1 MAKACSVVLLLTL
14 VLGCAGPGA
23 PTTSPCATQA
33 EPQSKAPVRHDA
45 LVKICNLAKA
55 LRGAAANATL
65 YKDKPGQLKALIPNS
80 TNQLK
85 EADFKGNA
93 AEVLKVRS
101 YLKKAQDI
109 SKQIVGKS
117 NEIEDKW
124 NSTATLALW
133 AADRI
138 DDLVKSFFYRGKKG
152 GSECVESPQLYVQNG
167 FCLANENNSSAATK
181 IPAECNQSGNA
192 NNATASLERAIHEL
206 PKNSSEFLVSCPP
219 KINGQD
225 VYCGFTEVQYHSS
238 FKKMYDSNDFLCGN
252 FYENANRAIKVD
264 GGAATWAGLWTIK
277 KDSRSRPNI
286 SFIADTNATKVL
298 TTLKMFEADVKNVTE
313 LLAESENVIK
323 DTMEAVEVANKTKE
337 ESQALAAEL
346 RTKLMKDDKERGA
359 LCTMKSHLTK
369 LQNGLNDVSRKTEVG
384 VKIVSSITEI
394 HKEVASAQS
403 KVLQYSRVSGTLAA
417 EAQNLSDSVK
427 ASVYDVDSAVVASN
441 ERSEMKM
448 EEMRSAATTA
458 EQSAQLASAAAKR
471 AAGIA
476 AESSEAKRAS
486 ASASAAAEA
495 LRDELLSR
503 NKKALEQ
510 LERINRSIQHVE
522 QKLHETLEKI
532 RINNTTMVE
541 IKNNFS
547 DLDINWTN
555 NIRKDCDEDKDQ
567 SRNAKD
573 KTLPGAAIVR
583 DVVKVAS
590 DAGLEL
596 KNLEGNVTGYC
607 KNLTESLTSV
617 NKIKER
623 MRQVSLSAKEQKD
636 KASRAAKIARSS
648 ALRANEISMA
658 AKSKC
663 VPLYRQVLQQ
673 LGGIF

>member
-23 PTTSPCATQA
+23 PTASSCPGQA

-80 TNQLK
+80 TKQLT

-138 DDLVKSFFYRGKKG
+138 YDLMQSFFYRGKAG
-152 GSECVESPQLYVQNG
+152 GLKCVESPQLYVQNG
-167 FCLANENNSSAATK
+167 FCLANENNTGAATK
-181 IPAECNQSGNA
+181 IPAGCNQSDDA
-192 NNATASLERAIHEL
+192 NNATVSLEKAIHEL
-206 PKNSSEFLVSCPP
+206 PKNSSEFLVSCG
-219 KINGQD
+219 IRSD
-225 VYCGFTEVQYHSS
+225 VYCGFTEVEYHSS

-252 FYENANRAIKVD
+252 FYENANRAIKAD
-264 GGAATWAGLWTIK
+264 GRAATWAGLWTIK
-277 KDSRSRPNI
+277 KDSRGRPNI
-286 SFIADTNATKVL
+286 SFIADTNAAKVL
-298 TTLKMFEADVKNVTE
+298 TTLKMFEVDVKNITE
-313 LLAESENVIK
+313 LLAESENVSK
-323 DTMEAVEVANKTKE
+323 HTMEAVEVANKSKK

-346 RTKLMKDDKERGA
+346 RTKLMKDNEERGA
-359 LCTMKSHLTK
+359 FCRMKSRLTT
-369 LQNGLNDVSRKTEVG
+369 LENGLNDVSRQTEVA
-384 VKIVSSITEI
+384 VKIAFSITEI
-394 HKEVASAQS
+394 HKEVASARS

-427 ASVYDVDSAVVASN
+427 ASVYDVDSAVVASS

-448 EEMRSAATTA
+448 EEMRSAATTT

-476 AESSEAKRAS
+476 AESSEMERAS

-510 LERINRSIQHVE
+510 LERINRRIQHVE
-522 QKLHETLEKI
+522 QKLHETLKKI
-532 RINNTTMVE
+532 QINSATMVE

-547 DLDINWTN
+547 DLDINLTN
-555 NIRKDCDEDKDQ
+555 NIRKDCDGDKDQ
-567 SRNAKD
+567 SLTVNGE
-573 KTLPGAAIVR
+573 TLPAAAIVR
-583 DVVKVAS
+583 DVVEVAS

-596 KNLEGNVTGYC
+596 KNLEGNVTEYC
-607 KNLTESLTSV
+607 KSLTESLASV

>member
-1 MAKACSVVLLLTL
+1 MAKACRVVLLLTL
-14 VLGCAGPGA
+14 ALGWAGTGA

-80 TNQLK
+80 TKQLT

-117 NEIEDKW
+117 KEIEDKW

-138 DDLVKSFFYRGKKG
+138 YDLVQSFFYRGKAG
-152 GSECVESPQLYVQNG
+152 GLKCVESPQLYVANG
-167 FCLANENNSSAATK
+167 FCLANENNTGAATK
-181 IPAECNQSGNA
+181 IPAECNQSDDA
-192 NNATASLERAIHEL
+192 NNATVSLEKAIHEL
-206 PKNSSEFLVSCPP
+206 PKNSSEFLVSCG
-219 KINGQD
+219 IRND
-225 VYCGFTEVQYHSS
+225 VYCGFTEVQSGSS
-238 FKKMYDSNDFLCGN
+238 FTKMYDSNDFLCGN
-252 FYENANRAIKVD
+252 FYENANRAIKAD
-264 GGAATWAGLWTIK
+264 GRAATWAGLWTIK
-277 KDSRSRPNI
+277 KDSRGRPDI
-286 SFIADTNATKVL
+286 SFIADTNAAKVL
-298 TTLKMFEADVKNVTE
+298 TTLKMFEANVKNVTE

-346 RTKLMKDDKERGA
+346 HTELMKDDEERGA
-359 LCTMKSHLTK
+359 FCRMKSHLTK
-369 LQNGLNDVSRKTEVG
+369 LQNGLNDVSRQTEVA

-427 ASVYDVDSAVVASN
+427 ASVYDVDSAVVASS
-441 ERSEMKM
+441 ERSEM

-476 AESSEAKRAS
+476 AESGEMERAS
-486 ASASAAAEA
+486 ASVSAAAEA
-495 LRDELLSR
+495 LRNKLLSH

-510 LERINRSIQHVE
+510 LERINKSIQHVE
-522 QKLHETLEKI
+522 QKLHETLKKI
-532 RINNTTMVE
+532 RINSATMVE

-555 NIRKDCDEDKDQ
+555 SIRKDCDEGKDQ
-567 SRNAKD
+567 SLTVKD
-573 KTLPGAAIVR
+573 KTLPAASIVG
-583 DVVKVAS
+583 DAVEVAS

>member
-1 MAKACSVVLLLTL
+1 MAKACRVVLLLTL
-14 VLGCAGPGA
+14 ALGWAGTGA

-33 EPQSKAPVRHDA
+33 EPQSQAPVRHDA

-65 YKDKPGQLKALIPNS
+65 YKDKPGQLKALVPNS
-80 TNQLK
+80 TKQLK

-117 NEIEDKW
+117 KEIEDKW

-152 GSECVESPQLYVQNG
+152 GSDCVKSPQLDFANG
-167 FCLANENNSSAATK
+167 FCLANENSTGAATK
-181 IPAECNQSGNA
+181 IPAECNQSDDA
-192 NNATASLERAIHEL
+192 NNATVSLEKAIHEL
-206 PKNSSEFLVSCPP
+206 PKNSSEFLVSCLSTIQR
-219 KINGQD
+219 KN
-225 VYCGFTEVQYHSS
+225 VYCGFTDVDAGRG
-238 FKKMYDSNDFLCGN
+238 FWGPFDAGDVKCGGLH
-252 FYENANRAIKVD
+252 ENANRAIKA
-264 GGAATWAGLWTIK
+264 GGRTATWAGLWTIK
-277 KDSRSRPNI
+277 KGSRSRPDI
-286 SFIADTNATKVL
+286 SFIADTDATKVL
-298 TTLKMFEADVKNVTE
+298 TTLKMFEANVKNVTE
-313 LLAESENVIK
+313 LLAESKNVSK
-323 DTMEAVEVANKTKE
+323 HTMEAVEVANKSKK

-346 RTKLMKDDKERGA
+346 HTELMKDDEERGA
-359 LCTMKSHLTK
+359 LCRMKSRLTT
-369 LQNGLNDVSRKTEVG
+369 LQNGLNDVSRQTEVA
-384 VKIVSSITEI
+384 VKIAFSITEI
-394 HKEVASAQS
+394 HKEVTSAQS
-403 KVLQYSRVSGTLAA
+403 KVLQYSRVSGILAA

-427 ASVYDVDSAVVASN
+427 ASVYDVDSAVLASS

-448 EEMRSAATTA
+448 EEMRSAATTT

-486 ASASAAAEA
+486 ASVSAAAEA
-495 LRDELLSR
+495 LRNELLSH

-555 NIRKDCDEDKDQ
+555 SIRKDCDGGKDQ
-567 SRNAKD
+567 SLTVKD
-573 KTLPGAAIVR
+573 KTLPAAAIVR

-596 KNLEGNVTGYC
+596 KNLEGNVTEYC
-607 KNLTESLTSV
+607 KSLTESLTSV